1 MINSHD
7 LMTWLQP
14 YFLSIVGA
22 VLTYFASIVSTKVNQ
37 YLGFKISQAQWDVV
51 HSTALAA
58 AGKIWA
64 HADASI
70 STAQIHSSNPLIVD
84 AANEAIALIPT
95 EVARLGVTPESLAK
109 LITSKLGELQASS
122 GKPQVSSLPFMI
134 HPTT

>member
-22 VLTYFASIVSTKVNQ
+22 VLTYVATIVSGKVNQ

-64 HADASI
+64 HADSSI
-70 STAQIHSSNPLIVD
+70 STAQIHSSNAIVVA

-109 LITSKLGELQASS
+109 LIVSKIGEMQAASS
-122 GKPQVSSLPFMI
+122 PKVVVPSVVKIP
-134 HPTT
+134 